1 MKPCCVPGCSDKVA
15 KRFVIPSEKCIRDI
29 WLQRINYDNLIYLNY
44 SNLKHYRVCKNH
56 FLSVC
61 CDDAGKL
68 KRYSLPTIYLP
79 EILKGSTQWNTEA
92 GPSWASDSSH
102 LKFNTPTKTYSAAT
116 KLSRTLFISD
126 NEKHEILKGSTQ
138 WNTEA
143 GPSWASDSS
152 HLKFNTPTKTYSAAT
167 KLSRTLFISDNEKHE
182 ILKGSTQ
189 WNTEAGPSWASN
201 SSHLKFNTPTKTYS
215 AATKLSRTLFIS
227 DNEKHEILKGST
239 QWNTEAGPSW
249 ASDSPHLKFNTPTK
263 TYSAATK
270 LSRTLF
276 ISDNEKHDSE
286 GNELHNYVLENG
298 GTISPVSI
306 HTPTT
311 SSDST
316 ATNTNF
322 RVKRLR
328 KSNINNEVALK
339 LMEEARDQLVSMNTA
354 TTSTYDS
361 FEIFGATVA
370 SELRLLKT
378 PMLIRKAKKE
388 ILSEIQSCQEEE
400 ENNEI

>member
-1 MKPCCVPGCSDKVA
+1 MANWTRAIVS
-15 KRFVIPSEKCIRDI
+15 
-29 WLQRINYDNLIYLNY
+29 NLIYIYKSHECLWKVDINDYKNKSLRLEAWSAIANQLNAESKINVAPADIQKKINGLRTNFMKELKLLEGSKRSGGGEQDGIDSIY
-44 SNLKHYRVCKNH
+44 YPSWWAFYIMSFLKDYVKPITIGRSNLQLENQIAQTADVNN
-56 FLSVC
+56 
-61 CDDAGKL
+61 
-68 KRYSLPTIYLP
+68 IM
-79 EILKGSTQWNTEA
+79 E
-92 GPSWASDSSH
+92 
-102 LKFNTPTKTYSAAT
+102 
-116 KLSRTLFISD
+116 FI
-126 NEKHEILKGSTQ
+126 
-138 WNTEA
+138 
-143 GPSWASDSS
+143 
-152 HLKFNTPTKTYSAAT
+152 
-167 KLSRTLFISDNEKHE
+167 
-182 ILKGSTQ
+182 
-189 WNTEAGPSWASN
+189 
-201 SSHLKFNTPTKTYS
+201 
-215 AATKLSRTLFIS
+215 
-227 DNEKHEILKGST
+227 
-239 QWNTEAGPSW
+239 
-249 ASDSPHLKFNTPTK
+249 
-263 TYSAATK
+263 
-270 LSRTLF
+270 
-276 ISDNEKHDSE
+276 DSE

-388 ILSEIQSCQEEE
+388 ILSAIQSCQEEE